1 MILNRTVEY
10 VLAAHQT
17 GNFAMAAEHCNVSQP
32 SLSVQV
38 KKLEEFLGEP
48 IFTRTK
54 RGVALTAFGQDVL
67 PKLEQLKSLETEL
80 RARVAANAEGQAL
93 RIGAISTL
101 APSVIPFL
109 LRHEGVSVMEGTTA
123 RLLSAIS
130 DGDLDAAFVALPI
143 VVPGLATV
151 PLFEEPFMLAS
162 SAFHDPVEIEVLDHL
177 APDSDRRLVV
187 LSSEHCAGDQTLQLC
202 NANRGQTN
210 RFLEAT
216 SLETARSMVAA
227 TQDFTLIPLLNQRM
241 GDNLIYQNLPDR
253 FRRPIGLAMRA
264 AHPLRGQ
271 LEAAAQNVA
280 KSIRSELEGLTA

>member
-1 MILNRTVEY
+1 MILSRTVEY
-10 VLAAHQT
+10 VLAAHQA

-32 SLSVQV
+32 SLSVQI
-38 KKLEEFLGEP
+38 KKLEEFLGQK

-54 RGVALTAFGQDVL
+54 RGVALTAFGQEVL

-80 RARVAANAEGQAL
+80 RSRVTASAQDRAL

-109 LRHEGVSVMEGTTA
+109 LRHDGVSVMEGTTA

-130 DGDLDAAFVALPI
+130 DDDLDAAFVALPI

-151 PLFEEPFMLAS
+151 PLFDEPFMLAS
-162 SAFHDPVEIEVLDHL
+162 SAFHAPISATALDSL
-177 APDSDRRLVV
+177 SARDDRRLVV
-187 LSSEHCAGDQTLQLC
+187 LSQEHCAGDQTLQLC

-241 GDNLIYQNLPDR
+241 GDNLIYQSLPDR
-253 FRRPIGLAMRA
+253 FRRQIGLAVRA
-264 AHPLRGQ
+264 AHPLRAE
-271 LEAAAQNVA
+271 LEAVAEKVA
-280 KSIRSELEGLTA
+280 KSIRSELDGLAA

>member
-10 VLAAHQT
+10 VLAAHQA
-17 GNFAMAAEHCNVSQP
+17 GNFAMAAEACNVSQP
-32 SLSVQV
+32 SLSVQI
-38 KKLEEFLGEP
+38 KKLEEFLGAP

-54 RGVALTAFGQDVL
+54 RGVALTAFGQEVL
-67 PKLEQLKSLETEL
+67 PKLEQLKALETEL
-80 RARVAANAEGQAL
+80 RSRVAADAEGQVL

-101 APSVIPFL
+101 APSIVPFL
-109 LRHEGVSVMEGTTA
+109 LRHDGVSVVEGTTA

-143 VVPGLATV
+143 VVPGLATL

-162 SAFHDPVEIEVLDHL
+162 SAFHAPVEVAALDHL
-177 APDSDRRLVV
+177 KPDDERRLVV
-187 LSSEHCAGDQTLQLC
+187 LSSEHCAGDQSLQLC

-227 TQDFTLIPLLNQRM
+227 TRDFTLIPLLNQRM
-241 GDNLIYQNLPDR
+241 GDNLIYQTLPNR
-253 FRRPIGLAMRA
+253 FRRQIGVALRA
-264 AHPLRGQ
+264 AHPLRAQ
-271 LEAAAQNVA
+271 LEAVAHMVA
-280 KSIRSELEGLTA
+280 KSIRSELEGLAA

>member
-10 VLAAHQT
+10 VLAAHQM
-17 GNFAMAAEHCNVSQP
+17 GNFAMAAEACAVSQP
-32 SLSVQV
+32 SLSVQI
-38 KKLEEFLGEP
+38 KKLEAFLGEA

-54 RGVALTAFGQDVL
+54 RGVALTAFGQEVL
-67 PKLEQLKSLETEL
+67 PKLQQLKALETEL
-80 RARVAANAEGQAL
+80 RSRVAIDAGGKAL

-101 APSVIPFL
+101 APSVVPFL
-109 LRHEGVSVMEGTTA
+109 LRHDGVTVMEGTTA

-130 DGDLDAAFVALPI
+130 EGDLDAAFAALPI
-143 VVPGLATV
+143 VVPGLATF
-151 PLFEEPFMLAS
+151 PLFHEPYLLAS
-162 SAFHDPVEIEVLDHL
+162 SAFHAPVEVRALDQL
-177 APDSDRRLVV
+177 RSDTERRLVV
-187 LSSEHCAGDQTLQLC
+187 LSSEHCAGDQTLHLC

-241 GDNLIYQNLPDR
+241 GDNLIYQSLPDR
-253 FRRPIGLAMRA
+253 YRRQIGLVVRA

-271 LEAAAQNVA
+271 LEAVAQNVA
-280 KSIRSELEGLTA
+280 KSIRSEMNGLSS